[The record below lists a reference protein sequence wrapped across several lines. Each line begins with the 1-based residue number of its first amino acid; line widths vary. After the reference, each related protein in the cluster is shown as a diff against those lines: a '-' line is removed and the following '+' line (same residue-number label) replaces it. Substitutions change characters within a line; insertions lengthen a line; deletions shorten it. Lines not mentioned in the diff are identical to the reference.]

1 MDKEKPSTLE
11 LILHKLSFRGALRS
25 IRKILSNLSLYLV
38 ALLFGGVE
46 VILFFIRRKFLG
58 QVLPNYH
65 SVDEETLYR
74 GGQPSNEGLRALAE
88 KGIRTIIN
96 LRIEDFNKEV
106 IDEYNESDIRTIHL
120 PFSPYEPQDRI
131 FIEFLKIMRNK
142 ASTPAFIHCFH
153 GADRTGTAV
162 AIYRIIMQ
170 NWDKEQAIAEMKLK
184 GLHWWHKN
192 LIRYIKELDVDAI
205 KTEVGLSPT

>member
-1 MDKEKPSTLE
+1 MDREKPKTLE
-11 LILHKLSFRGALRS
+11 LILRRLSFRGVIRS
-25 IRKILSNLSLYLV
+25 VRKILSNLCLYLV
-38 ALLFGGVE
+38 ALVFGGVE
-46 VILFFIRRKFLG
+46 VALFFIRRKFLG

-65 SVDEETLYR
+65 SVDEQTLYR
-74 GGQPSNEGLRALAE
+74 GGQPSDEGLRTLAK

-106 IDEYNESDIRTIHL
+106 IEAYNGSDIRTIHL
-120 PFSPYEPQDRI
+120 PFSPYDPQDRI
-131 FIEFLKIMRNK
+131 FIEFLKIMGNK

-170 NWDKEQAIAEMKLK
+170 NWDKEKAIAEMKLK

-192 LIRYIKELDVDAI
+192 LIRYIKDLDVEAI
-205 KTEVGLSPT
+205 KSEVGLSLS